1 MPLVG
6 FICPWDGA
14 EKPFAY
20 CFKECL
26 DRCHPLP
33 VLAALADDRGHVSGV
48 YHVTEI
54 FNPPKVVYLHR
65 HEDYYVEPESNAY
78 TAFGTAYH
86 LMVER
91 GQLSLAKLGITDNA
105 STERDPGMSF
115 QAKIITA
122 HGTAILT
129 GRADRYEPDFKT
141 LWDYKTE
148 KLYSIKK
155 YLAGDWEGVKHVYQL
170 NTYRTFMFPEA
181 ERLRLSCL
189 VKDHGYQAKVRDGI
203 KAIVNVDVPI
213 IQSGLVREV
222 VASKIG
228 ILLQNEADPS
238 TIRDCLPEELWGG
251 KRCEEYCAVRE
262 FCLQGLA
269 NHGNGRVSHGRNK
282 KRQATR

>member
-1 MPLVG
+1 
-6 FICPWDGA
+6 
-14 EKPFAY
+14 
-20 CFKECL
+20 
-26 DRCHPLP
+26 
-33 VLAALADDRGHVSGV
+33 V
-48 YHVTEI
+48 YHTTEI

-86 LMVER
+86 LLMER
-91 GQLSLAKLGITDNA
+91 GSKRLAELGITDTA
-105 STERDPGMSF
+105 VIEQSF
-115 QAKIITA
+115 RAEIKTDQ
-122 HGTAILT
+122 GTAILT
-129 GRADRYEPDFKT
+129 GRADRYEPDTKT

-155 YLAGDWEGVKHVYQL
+155 YLAGDWEGVKHVLQL

-189 VKDHGYQAKVRDGI
+189 VKDHGYQAKARDGI

-213 IQSGLVREV
+213 IQSPLVREI
-222 VASKIG
+222 VASKVG

-269 NHGNGRVSHGRNK
+269 NNGKGSVAHVSHK
-282 KRQATR
+282 KRQVTR

>member
-1 MPLVG
+1 MPLRG
-6 FICPWDGA
+6 FLCPWDGA

-20 CFKECL
+20 CFNECL

-33 VLAALADDRGHVSGV
+33 VLAGMADDRPHVPGE
-48 YHVTEI
+48 YHNTEVW
-54 FNPPKVVYLHR
+54 NPPKVIYLYR

-91 GQLSLAKLGITDNA
+91 GQLSLAKLGITDN
-105 STERDPGMSF
+105 SVIEQSF
-115 QAKIITA
+115 RAEVVTP
-122 HGTAILT
+122 HGKATLT

-155 YLAGDWEGVKHVYQL
+155 YLAGDWEGVKHTWQL
-170 NTYRTFMFPEA
+170 STYRTFMFPEA
-181 ERLRLSCL
+181 EHLRLSCL

-213 IQSGLVREV
+213 IQSGLIREV

-269 NHGNGRVSHGRNK
+269 NSGTRSGTHGRNK

>member
-6 FICPWDGA
+6 FSCARTGEEHHLDYCLRQCP
-14 EKPFAY
+14 
-20 CFKECL
+20 

-33 VLAALADDRGHVSGV
+33 VLAALADDRGHEPGV

-65 HEDYYVEPESNAY
+65 HEDYYVEPESMAY
-78 TAFGTAYH
+78 VCFGTAYH
-86 LMVER
+86 LLMES
-91 GQLSLAKLGITDNA
+91 GAKQLAELGITDNA
-105 STERDPGMSF
+105 ILEKSF
-115 QAKIITA
+115 RAEIKTDQ
-122 HGTAILT
+122 GTAILT
-129 GRADRYEPDFKT
+129 GRADRYEPDTKT

-155 YLAGDWEGVKHVYQL
+155 YLARDWEGVKHTWQL
-170 NTYRTFMFPEA
+170 STYRTFMFPEA

-213 IQSGLVREV
+213 IQPGLIREV

-251 KRCEEYCAVRE
+251 KRCEEYCAVRPY
-262 FCLQGLA
+262 CLQGLA
-269 NHGNGRVSHGRNK
+269 TNGTRSGTHGHK